1 MKRAIVTT
9 LGATVVGLGLVSN
22 VGHAQ
27 RAPVTATPAPVK
39 RTAQVSTTPKMT
51 PAHVPTAGP
60 STRSTRGSLATG
72 PETATGAAQTAVVK
86 QYCTPCHNDRGKA
99 GGLSL
104 ASFNVAEVHTNAVV
118 GEKMIRKLRAGM
130 MPPAGAKRPEPAVL
144 TSLAESLETRID
156 RHAALNPNPGLRPSQ
171 RLNRAEYA
179 NAVRELVGLDV
190 DVTAFLPPD
199 TIAHGFDNISDEQG
213 VSTAVMEGYLRAAS
227 AISRLAVGDR
237 NASNTSVIYKLPRD
251 GTQMRHVPGAPVGTR
266 GGISVVHVFPADG
279 DYIFKMLLHSG
290 PTGDLFGSAKQGEQ
304 IEVSINGERAAL
316 LTINHTM
323 KESDEGGLTLQTP
336 PVHVK
341 AGSQRVSAAFIQD
354 ADGPV
359 DDLVAPIEHTLA
371 DTNIGETFGITAL
384 AHLRE
389 FAITGPTKVT
399 GVSDSPSRRRIFTC
413 RPTAESEES
422 ACAREIIKR
431 LATQAYRGVVPG
443 DDLADLLRFYQDGRK
458 KADFESGIRLA
469 LQAILANPRFVFR
482 LEQAPPTLGH
492 PAALKNAPQGPR
504 HAHPNALENARWG
517 PRLGAGQTYRISE
530 LDLASRLSFFLWGTV
545 PDQELVSAAANGA
558 LKTTLG
564 LDKQVR
570 RMLADPRAE
579 ALATRFAAQW
589 LRLQDIKKNRP
600 DPLLYPQWDDTLA
613 DAFRR
618 ETELFFDS
626 LVREDRNML
635 DLLTA
640 DYTFANERIAKHY
653 GIANVMGNR
662 FRRVLLTDPARRG
675 LLGHGSILQLTS
687 IADRT
692 SPVLRGK
699 WVMEVLLGTPPPPPP
714 PNVPDLEETK
724 GVKDARLLSVRER
737 MEEHRA
743 NPACNSCHRLIDPL
757 GLALENF
764 DPSGKWRIK
773 DNGVP
778 VDPTG
783 VMYDGTN
790 ISGPE
795 DLRQALMKHSEAILL
810 SFTESL
816 MTYALGRQVEH
827 YDMPAVRTIVRNAA
841 KNGNKMSSFISGV
854 VRSDAFRMAKAPQVE
869 TTAAQ

>member
-1 MKRAIVTT
+1 
-9 LGATVVGLGLVSN
+9 
-22 VGHAQ
+22 
-27 RAPVTATPAPVK
+27 
-39 RTAQVSTTPKMT
+39 
-51 PAHVPTAGP
+51 
-60 STRSTRGSLATG
+60 
-72 PETATGAAQTAVVK
+72 
-86 QYCTPCHNDRGKA
+86 
-99 GGLSL
+99 
-104 ASFNVAEVHTNAVV
+104 
-118 GEKMIRKLRAGM
+118 
-130 MPPAGAKRPEPAVL
+130 
-144 TSLAESLETRID
+144 
-156 RHAALNPNPGLRPSQ
+156 
-171 RLNRAEYA
+171 
-179 NAVRELVGLDV
+179 
-190 DVTAFLPPD
+190 
-199 TIAHGFDNISDEQG
+199 
-213 VSTAVMEGYLRAAS
+213 
-227 AISRLAVGDR
+227 
-237 NASNTSVIYKLPRD
+237 
-251 GTQMRHVPGAPVGTR
+251 
-266 GGISVVHVFPADG
+266 
-279 DYIFKMLLHSG
+279 
-290 PTGDLFGSAKQGEQ
+290 
-304 IEVSINGERAAL
+304 
-316 LTINHTM
+316 
-323 KESDEGGLTLQTP
+323 
-336 PVHVK
+336 
-341 AGSQRVSAAFIQD
+341 
-354 ADGPV
+354 
-359 DDLVAPIEHTLA
+359 
-371 DTNIGETFGITAL
+371 
-384 AHLRE
+384 
-389 FAITGPTKVT
+389 
-399 GVSDSPSRRRIFTC
+399 
-413 RPTAESEES
+413 
-422 ACAREIIKR
+422 
-431 LATQAYRGVVPG
+431 VVPG

-482 LEQAPPTLGH
+482 LEQAPP
-492 PAALKNAPQGPR
+492 ALN
-504 HAHPNALENARWG
+504 
-517 PRLGAGQTYRISE
+517 AGQTYRINE

-545 PDQELVSAAANGA
+545 PDQELVNAATNGA
-558 LKTTLG
+558 LKTSAG

-626 LVREDRNML
+626 LVRDDRNVL

-653 GIANVMGNR
+653 GIQNVMGSR
-662 FRRVLLTDPARRG
+662 FRRVPLTDPARRG
-675 LLGHGSILQLTS
+675 ILGHGSILQLTS

-714 PNVPDLEETK
+714 PNVPDLEETN

-743 NPACNSCHRLIDPL
+743 NPACTSCHRMIDPL

-795 DLRQALMKHSEAILL
+795 DLRQALMKHSDAILL

-816 MTYALGRQVEH
+816 LTYALGRQVEH
-827 YDMPAVRTIVRNAA
+827 YDMPTVRTIVRSAA
-841 KNGNKMSSFISGV
+841 KNGNRMSSFISGV
-854 VRSDAFRMAKAPQVE
+854 VRSDAFRMARAQVE